1 MSRKVVLITG
11 SSTGFGRLAAEKLAR
26 RGHAV
31 YATMRGVAGANAG
44 AAAELTALA
53 EAEGLTLVPLE
64 LDVTDAAG
72 VERAVA
78 DVVAR
83 EGRIDVVV
91 NNAGA
96 ATMGLSETF
105 TPEDVERQLAV
116 NVLGPHRVNR
126 AVLPHM
132 RGAGTGRIVH
142 ISSTAGRLV
151 IPAMGPY
158 CASKFALEAMAEA
171 LRLEL
176 APLGVES
183 TVIEPGAFP
192 TPILGKIGGGSDTGR
207 ADTYGALA
215 DLPGRL
221 GEGLGAYL
229 SGPDAPDAG
238 EVADVIVA
246 QVEAAP
252 GSVPFRTRVGA
263 DTAPLEALNEAAAA
277 SQDELLRG
285 FGLAELAEAAAVAN
299 PA

>member
-1 MSRKVVLITG
+1 MGKVVLITG

-31 YATMRGVAGANAG
+31 YATMRGVAGSN
-44 AAAELTALA
+44 AAAAKELTALA

-64 LDVTDAAG
+64 LDVTDDAG
-72 VERAVA
+72 VARAV
-78 DVVAR
+78 DEVMAR
-83 EGRIDVVV
+83 EGRIDVAV
-91 NNAGA
+91 NNAGVA
-96 ATMGLSETF
+96 SMGIAEAF
-105 TPEDVERQLAV
+105 TPDEVEWLLDV

-132 RGAGTGRIVH
+132 REAGSGRVIHV
-142 ISSTAGRLV
+142 SSTAGRLV

-192 TPILGKIGGGSDTGR
+192 TPILGKIGAASDTGR
-207 ADTYGALA
+207 AAAYGPAA
-215 DLPGRL
+215 NLPEQLGAGL
-221 GEGLGAYL
+221 GEAM
-229 SGPDAPDAG
+229 SGPDAPDPD
-238 EVADVIVA
+238 EVAELIAA

-252 GSVPFRTRVGA
+252 GTLPFRTPVGA
-263 DTAPLEALNEAAAA
+263 DTLPVQAVNRATAP
-277 SQDELLRG
+277 SQDELLRAFG
-285 FGLAELAEAAAVAN
+285 FAELADTAAVAN

>member
-1 MSRKVVLITG
+1 MGKVVLITG
-11 SSTGFGRLAAEKLAR
+11 SSTGFGRLAAERLAR

-31 YATMRGVAGANAG
+31 YATMRDVAGANAG
-44 AAAELTALA
+44 PAAELAALA
-53 EAEGLTLVPLE
+53 VAEGLTLVPLE
-64 LDVTDAAG
+64 LDVTDAG
-72 VERAVA
+72 SVERAVA
-78 DVVAR
+78 GVAAR

-105 TPEDVERQLAV
+105 TPEDVERQLKV

-132 RGAGTGRIVH
+132 RAAGTGRIVH
-142 ISSTAGRLV
+142 LSSIAGRLV

-176 APLGVES
+176 APLGLES
-183 TVIEPGAFP
+183 TLIEPGAYP
-192 TPILGKIGGGSDTGR
+192 TPIFTKIGAGSDAGR
-207 ADTYGALA
+207 GEGYGALA
-215 DLPGRL
+215 GLAGQLKAGL
-221 GEGLGAYL
+221 GEALAR
-229 SGPDAPDAG
+229 PEAQDPA
-238 EVADVIVA
+238 EVAEAIVA

-252 GSVPFRTRVGA
+252 GTLPFRTTVGA
-263 DTAPLEALNEAAAA
+263 DTAPLAAVNGVAA
-277 SQDELLRG
+277 SSQDALLRA
-285 FGLAELAEAAAVAN
+285 FGLAEIAEAAAVAN